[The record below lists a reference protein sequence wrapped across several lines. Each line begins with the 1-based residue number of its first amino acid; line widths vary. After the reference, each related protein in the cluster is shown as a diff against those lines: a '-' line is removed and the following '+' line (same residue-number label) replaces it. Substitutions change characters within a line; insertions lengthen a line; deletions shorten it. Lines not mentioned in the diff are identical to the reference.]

1 MLLETVADHEFASA
15 VKDISYEMSKRQY
28 AKNVNQIFDQDIKKM
43 IENGCHID
51 QIIPVNGSSKY
62 LILYTA
68 DHEY

>member
-43 IENGCHID
+43 IENG
-51 QIIPVNGSSKY
+51 
-62 LILYTA
+62 
-68 DHEY
+68 